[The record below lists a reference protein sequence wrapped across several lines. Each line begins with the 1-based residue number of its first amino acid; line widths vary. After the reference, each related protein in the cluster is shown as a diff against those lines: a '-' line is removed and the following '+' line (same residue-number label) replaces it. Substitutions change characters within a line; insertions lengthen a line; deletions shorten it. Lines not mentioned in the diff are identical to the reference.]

1 MIREPVTQPK
11 MKAFITNRKEQKRF
25 VKFAIVGAIGATV
38 DLAVFNFLLLAVG
51 LPPTIASPIGVFTA
65 ICSNFTW
72 NRFWSFPESR
82 QRPLVPQ
89 FARYLAINL
98 VGLVINQLIFTTVL
112 HYVTPMFGI
121 GFPLDANLSK
131 AFAIGV
137 VLFWNFVVNRLTTY
151 RGL

>member
-1 MIREPVTQPK
+1 MMRESATQPK
-11 MKAFITNRKEQKRF
+11 VKAFITSRKEQKRF

-38 DLAVFNFLLLAVG
+38 DLTVFNLLLLLAGV
-51 LPPTIASPIGVFTA
+51 PAVIASPIGVFTA

-82 QRPLVPQ
+82 QRPVIPQ
-89 FARYLAINL
+89 FVRYLAINL
-98 VGLVINQLIFTTVL
+98 VGLLINQIIFTTVL
-112 HYVTPMFGI
+112 HYAMPMLGI
-121 GFPLDANLSK
+121 GFPWAENLSK